1 MKVLI
6 YIFGE
11 GDFKNDS
18 LGARL
23 VPTFASHLK
32 LAFEKNGVPT
42 AIFETDERVTKN
54 PQNLKEITRL
64 LHSDVQIYD
73 ELRKAQKISNNLN
86 DLPFRWRNMVANCKP
101 FKNEYDCGYYYGV
114 RECAD
119 NLENIRK

>member
-42 AIFETDERVTKN
+42 AIFELEELAICTLERVPDEEYT
-54 PQNLKEITRL
+54 
-64 LHSDVQIYD
+64 IYRRVRA
-73 ELRKAQKISNNLN
+73 EL
-86 DLPFRWRNMVANCKP
+86 
-101 FKNEYDCGYYYGV
+101 
-114 RECAD
+114 
-119 NLENIRK
+119 